1 MNNLT
6 KVLIALL
13 FLIIAAGLILAGIN
27 YVSFNSYHDSGY
39 AEQEVTVWGD
49 EPLDAFVS
57 ESENHEDH
65 FVFTYIPRDPNATL
79 DCYMTYEFKQDG
91 TTQESA
97 DKKLYEGVTASDPI
111 MLEFPREEGST
122 YELDVMIEDTGGVT
136 LHKSGMKIYPQTQGH
151 ENEME

>member
-13 FLIIAAGLILAGIN
+13 LLISAGIILAGIN
-27 YVSFNSYHDSGY
+27 FY
-39 AEQEVTVWGD
+39 A
-49 EPLDAFVS
+49 VS
-57 ESENHEDH
+57 EYTDGGTVQRASISGDSTLDSFVTESESHKDH

-79 DCYMTYEFKQDG
+79 ECYMTYEFKRDG

-111 MLEFPREEGST
+111 VLEFPREESSE
-122 YELDVMIEDTGGVT
+122 YELNVTIEDAEGAI
-136 LHKSGMKIYPQTQGH
+136 LHKSGMTIYPPTHG
-151 ENEME
+151 N

>member
-6 KVLIALL
+6 KVLIAL
-13 FLIIAAGLILAGIN
+13 FLIIISAGIILVGIN
-27 YVSFNSYHDSGY
+27 YVSFNSYHDGGY

-57 ESENHEDH
+57 ESENYENH
-65 FVFTYIPRDPNATL
+65 FVFSYIPRDPNATL

-91 TTQESA
+91 NTQESA

-111 MLEFPREEGST
+111 VLEFPREKGSE
-122 YELDVMIEDTGGVT
+122 YELDVTIEDTGGAI
-136 LHKSGMKIYPQTQGH
+136 LHKSGMTIYPSTHG
-151 ENEME
+151 N